1 MKQKSLISLITLFI
15 ALPALADDHL
25 ATVGHW
31 RFDTDDAETGSP
43 ITQSENVSNPGTHD
57 ASLEGG
63 NPLYSEDTPSNKIYD
78 PITDEVLDNKFS
90 LNATDPNSKLRVA
103 DSEDFN
109 TSFTVEMFI
118 KIVGEPGGWHSFLR
132 RQEGQDLRWQIDF
145 DNSNNGITYGRY
157 FRC

>member
-1 MKQKSLISLITLFI
+1 MKQKSLLSLITLFI

-118 KIVGEPGGWHSFLR
+118 KIVGEPG
-132 RQEGQDLRWQIDF
+132 
-145 DNSNNGITYGRY
+145 
-157 FRC
+157 